1 MTLRTISRAL
11 APFTAVAALT
21 GVALVALVAPAGA
34 QQLPPDWQMRLD
46 RADAAPDNVTFHG
59 MEQGWHVTTGRAGS
73 GIFWQRGITA
83 EGDYTARARF
93 HLNAPAPH
101 PEAFGVFI
109 GGQDLEAVGQE
120 YLYFIVRQNGE
131 YMIRLRRGDGT
142 ENVVGW
148 TAHEAVP
155 VAGVDGPT
163 PYELAV
169 DVGGDQVAFM
179 VNDERVHTLPADQ
192 VQTGGAVGLRINHML
207 DLHVESFEV
216 VVP

>member
-1 MTLRTISRAL
+1 MIRRTPTAL
-11 APFTAVAALT
+11 LALM
-21 GVALVALVAPAGA
+21 AILVALQGAEPAAA

-59 MEQGWHVTTGRAGS
+59 MEEGWHVTTGRAGS
-73 GIFWQRGITA
+73 GIFWQRGVSA
-83 EGDYTARARF
+83 AGDYSALARF
-93 HLNAPAPH
+93 QLMTPAPH

-109 GGQDLEAVGQE
+109 GGQELEADEQE

-148 TAHEAVP
+148 TAHDAVP
-155 VAGVDGPT
+155 VASDNGATAYELGVDV
-163 PYELAV
+163 A
-169 DVGGDQVAFM
+169 GDQVAFT
-179 VNDERVHTLPADQ
+179 VNGQRVHSLPTDE
-192 VQTGGAVGLRINHML
+192 VQTVGVVGLRINHML

-216 VVP
+216 VAR

>member
-1 MTLRTISRAL
+1 MTLRTMSRAL
-11 APFTAVAALT
+11 ALLAVLAALP
-21 GVALVALVAPAGA
+21 GMAPVAPAAA

-59 MEQGWHVTTGRAGS
+59 MEPGWHVTTGRAGS

-83 EGDYTARARF
+83 QGDYTARARF
-93 HLNAPAPH
+93 HLMAPAPH

-109 GGQDLEAVGQE
+109 GGQDLEADGQE

-155 VAGVDGPT
+155 VVGADGPT

-169 DVGGDQVAFM
+169 EVQGDQVAFL
-179 VNDERVHTLPADQ
+179 VNEERVHTLPADQ
-192 VQTGGAVGLRINHML
+192 VQTVGVVGLRINHML

-216 VVP
+216 VTP

>member
-1 MTLRTISRAL
+1 MTPRTIPRAL
-11 APFTAVAALT
+11 ALLAILAALP
-21 GVALVALVAPAGA
+21 GVAPAAPAEA

-83 EGDYTARARF
+83 EGDYTARAGF
-93 HLNAPAPH
+93 HLMAPAPH

-109 GGQDLEAVGQE
+109 GGQDLEADSQE

-131 YMIRLRRGDGT
+131 YMIRLRQGDGT

-155 VAGVDGPT
+155 VATVDGPT

-169 DVGGDQVAFM
+169 VVEGDQVAFL
-179 VNDERVHTLPADQ
+179 VNEERVHTLPADQ
-192 VQTGGAVGLRINHML
+192 VQTVGVAGLRINHML

-216 VVP
+216 VTP